1 MMEVVDIAG
10 GTRIKMRLN
19 YILKMEYTEDVSL
32 VSEAFIW
39 YVYKIQ
45 NQNLH
50 GF

>member
-19 YILKMEYTEDVSL
+19 SILKMEYTEDVSL
-32 VSEAFIW
+32 ASEAFIW
-39 YVYKIQ
+39 YVYKIH